1 MLEMVSDQG
10 YSRVFFG
17 HGFVSAAG
25 ACEHWGGGA
34 DVSCGGSGENMVT
47 EGGCCG

>member
-17 HGFVSAAG
+17 LGFVSATG
-25 ACEHWGGGA
+25 GCEHWGGGA
-34 DVSCGGSGENMVT
+34 DVSCGRSGKGLMM
-47 EGGCCG
+47 EG